1 MSATV
6 LSPLPLTPDPL
17 SSPEM
22 ASTTSEPAVNP
33 IHLLAAH
40 SGAATASRE
49 VHIDKVERD
58 HVVLRTGPAPE
69 SLSDRAER
77 KIVNAAHAVASAV
90 SPHGRTSDAT
100 KYGAM
105 AAESQTTRA
114 TSPQNVVLTDSSG
127 TIKKSLKQLYPTG
140 PAFDPPPSPPASE
153 EMLPDAVQTDEPAEA
168 DVMAALTTQPRSAS
182 PEAKLSLSPPQHQQQ
197 RSAVSFGADD
207 NSPDR
212 DGLLHP
218 PAARAGPSAPTPA
231 RRNTTGTLATTTSP
245 SKSAARKMQ
254 HSHSQS
260 GGPAIG
266 HTRTRSQTLAGQDL
280 HSDILKEAEQIRRE
294 RNSKRSR
301 DKDDLPDT
309 GDKVLVGNLIGE
321 DHANYVL
328 MYNMLTG
335 IRIGVS
341 RCQAKVKRELTHD
354 DFTAAHKFSFDMI
367 GNELTPSAK
376 YDFKFKDYAPWV
388 FRALREDHFALDP
401 ADYLVSLTEKYILSE
416 LGSPGKS
423 GSFFY
428 YSRDYRFIIKT
439 IHHAEHKFLRR
450 ILPQYHAHVAA
461 NPHTLLSRFY
471 GLHRVKLP
479 HGRKIHFVVMN
490 NLFPA
495 HLDIHET
502 YDLKGSTVGR
512 EYDEAKARE
521 NPRAVLK
528 DVNWINRHKRLEFGP
543 EKRAFLSAQLERDKV
558 FLQQVQV
565 MDYSLLVGVHN
576 VQRGNRDNLRKNT
589 LKVFSPTPR
598 RQPSSARKP
607 KYEVRTAAT
616 HAVDL
621 PDTNPTVEAR
631 FIFYADDGG
640 YRATGEDNHSRGT
653 VYYLGVIDILTPWN
667 TKKKLE
673 RMWKGLSADRHK
685 ISPVP
690 SHEYGE
696 RFLSFLKAVM
706 RGGEG
711 GEKFMPGEKGKEDK
725 GKGKEVVE
733 EKPADVPQ

>member
-1 MSATV
+1 
-6 LSPLPLTPDPL
+6 
-17 SSPEM
+17 
-22 ASTTSEPAVNP
+22 
-33 IHLLAAH
+33 
-40 SGAATASRE
+40 
-49 VHIDKVERD
+49 
-58 HVVLRTGPAPE
+58 
-69 SLSDRAER
+69 
-77 KIVNAAHAVASAV
+77 
-90 SPHGRTSDAT
+90 
-100 KYGAM
+100 
-105 AAESQTTRA
+105 
-114 TSPQNVVLTDSSG
+114 
-127 TIKKSLKQLYPTG
+127 
-140 PAFDPPPSPPASE
+140 
-153 EMLPDAVQTDEPAEA
+153 MLPDALQTEEPAEA
-168 DVMAALTTQPRSAS
+168 DVMAALTAQPRSAS
-182 PEAKLSLSPPQHQQQ
+182 PEPTRQALSLSPRAP
-197 RSAVSFGADD
+197 STVSFGADD
-207 NSPDR
+207 QDPASNR

-218 PAARAGPSAPTPA
+218 PAARAGPSAPTPT
-231 RRNTTGTLATTTSP
+231 RRNTTGTLTAATSP
-245 SKSAARKMQ
+245 TKAARKMQ

-260 GGPAIG
+260 GGPSLG

-294 RNSKRSR
+294 RISKRSR
-301 DKDDLPDT
+301 DKDDLPST

-341 RCQAKVKRELTHD
+341 RCQAKVKRPLTED

-388 FRALREDHFALDP
+388 FRSLREEHFALDP

-439 IHHAEHKFLRR
+439 IHHSEHKFLRR
-450 ILPQYHAHVAA
+450 ILSQYHAHISA

-528 DVNWINRHKRLEFGP
+528 DINWIHRHKRLEFGP
-543 EKRAFLSAQLERDKV
+543 EKRAFLEAQLERDKV

-565 MDYSLLVGVHN
+565 MDYSLLVGIHN

-589 LKVFSPTPR
+589 LKVLSPTPR

-607 KYEVRTAAT
+607 KYEVRTAT
-616 HAVDL
+616 TLAVDL
-621 PDTNPTVEAR
+621 PDTNPGEQTR

-640 YRATGEDNHSRGT
+640 YRATGEDNTPLGT

-696 RFLSFLKAVM
+696 RFLAFLKAVM

-711 GEKFMPGEKGKEDK
+711 GERFMPKEKEDK
-725 GKGKEVVE
+725 GKAREVIE
-733 EKPADVPQ
+733 EKPADAPQ